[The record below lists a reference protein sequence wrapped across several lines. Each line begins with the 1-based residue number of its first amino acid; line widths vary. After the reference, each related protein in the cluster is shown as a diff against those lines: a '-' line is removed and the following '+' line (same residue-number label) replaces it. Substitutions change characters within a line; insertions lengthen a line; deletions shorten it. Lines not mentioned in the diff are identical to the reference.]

1 MSRWSSPVLV
11 RLGRTGAANG
21 PYRVVACLPKE
32 ASRYHYGTG
41 GYGNPSTAE
50 SCVVNGPS

>member
-11 RLGRTGAANG
+11 RLGHTGAANG
-21 PYRVVACLPKE
+21 PYRVVPWLKAE

-41 GYGNPSTAE
+41 GTGDSAC
-50 SCVVNGPS
+50 SVIVNGPAS